1 MCDETDTN
9 TGGDPF
15 ICARCAMQ
23 GPSCCRMENAASG
36 RCFPL
41 SEAEKSRLE
50 PHAAALGVPAAAM
63 EENTPDFLQILR
75 VLFPDRPDRLS
86 QVFPLGGTHWRLP
99 LDDGGTCLFLR
110 EDGCALP
117 RDARPWYCQL
127 FPLWVSGNYF
137 DRFQP
142 EFCLLTREVPRLQDV
157 FTSLHMTR
165 EQAKML
171 YDSLC
176 HDWGMEKE

>member
-1 MCDETDTN
+1 MCSETDN
-9 TGGDPF
+9 HTGGDPF

-23 GPSCCRMENAASG
+23 GPSCCRMDIAASNG
-36 RCFPL
+36 CFPL
-41 SEAEKSRLE
+41 SEAEKIRLE
-50 PHAAALGVPAAAM
+50 PYATSQGIPATGI
-63 EENTPDFLQILR
+63 EENTPEFLRGMRMI
-75 VLFPDRPDRLS
+75 FPDRVNLLARR
-86 QVFPLGGTHWRLP
+86 FPLGGTHWRLP
-99 LDDGGTCLFLR
+99 LDEGGTCLFLR

-127 FPLWVSGNYF
+127 FPLWVIENSF

-157 FTSLHMTR
+157 FASLQMTR